1 MRYAHHKRVVS
12 AVSLFC
18 LCLFLFGFADMD
30 AVDWY
35 ARGMDNLGQ
44 DLYGDAA
51 EAFSN
56 AITLDPVYQPAYFER
71 GTVYLR
77 MGQYDLAITDLTEA
91 VDLKPDDSQA
101 YYNRGLAYSLSGDYG
116 SAVGDF
122 SETIRLQPGRDDA
135 YFERGSAYERL
146 GQFDN
151 AGRDLTRAC
160 DLGNDSA
167 CDAYDALRQRIQ
179 YYEYGVQ

>member
-18 LCLFLFGFADMD
+18 LGLFLFGFADMD

-77 MGQYDLAITDLTEA
+77 LGQYDLAITDLTEA
-91 VDLKPDDSQA
+91 VVCARL
-101 YYNRGLAYSLSGDYG
+101 GCCTSGDGPGPSGPGG
-116 SAVGDF
+116 SRGRVPSWGSCGRPFIGD
-122 SETIRLQPGRDDA
+122 G
-135 YFERGSAYERL
+135 
-146 GQFDN
+146 
-151 AGRDLTRAC
+151 
-160 DLGNDSA
+160 
-167 CDAYDALRQRIQ
+167 
-179 YYEYGVQ
+179 